1 MVTERRIDK
10 GDTCVRQVTFSMPA
24 INGCNCL
31 YLVGKFDE
39 WGESVFRMQREENGG
54 WSLTLELE
62 LDFEYQYRYRTD
74 KGLWYADPIG
84 NKPVRL
90 PGLAGDER
98 VKDHFLSKSER
109 RQ

>member
-1 MVTERRIDK
+1 MVTEQRIDK

-24 INGCNCL
+24 INDCNCL

-39 WGESVFRMQREENGG
+39 WGESVYRMQRTQNGG

-62 LDFEYQYRYRTD
+62 PNFEYEYRYRTD

-84 NKPVRL
+84 NKPVQLPRL
-90 PGLAGDER
+90 PRDKTVR
-98 VKDHFLSKSER
+98 DHFFSKSER
-109 RQ
+109 R